1 MRFRDGNHTGDPN
14 WIELMERVPYDCGTY
29 CLGSLNH
36 GVPDERKI
44 IEQRFVAIL
53 QFKDQMC
60 AKSTQIPGPP
70 AKNRRNPIITP
81 L

>member
-14 WIELMERVPYDCGTY
+14 GIELVEGVPYDCGPY

-44 IEQRFVAIL
+44 IEQCLVAFL

-60 AKSTQIPGPP
+60 AQSTQLAGPP
-70 AKNRRNPIITP
+70 AKKIGESP